1 MGLDDFIGGL
11 LCSPDGLGLDPTR
24 AEEGPQEETC
34 KLLDD
39 CVTKAPTREE
49 ELPEFSP
56 SEVVGV
62 GWTESNGSG
71 ELAALKWTKGHV
83 LIQLNQP
90 KITPRICGR
99 PG

>member
-1 MGLDDFIGGL
+1 M
-11 LCSPDGLGLDPTR
+11 T
-24 AEEGPQEETC
+24 E
-34 KLLDD
+34 
-39 CVTKAPTREE
+39 APFNEE
-49 ELPEFSP
+49 EVPDFSP

-71 ELAALKWTKGHV
+71 ELAALKWSKGHV

-99 PG
+99 PE